1 MTETTKKNN
10 RKQQLLEE
18 IDMIIEK
25 LSCLYSHLNNM
36 HRDEYKCEHFSEW
49 DENYHK
55 TRGDIYY
62 FMDKLE
68 HNINE
73 YLGTEEHKILFI
85 KWTDKSSV
93 EIKDDGYYNAIH
105 IKICYFEKQE
115 YYCLK
120 TLFKNHL
127 DLREHFW
134 RDNTW
139 VIM

>member
-10 RKQQLLEE
+10 KKQQLLEE
-18 IDMIIEK
+18 INTIIEK
-25 LSCLYSHLNNM
+25 LYYLNRDLDSM
-36 HRDEYKCEHFSEW
+36 HKDEYKCEHFSEW

-68 HNINE
+68 QDIDE
-73 YLGTEEHKILFI
+73 YLGTEERKILFI
-85 KWTDKSSV
+85 KWTEKSSV
-93 EIKDDGYYNAIH
+93 EMKDDGYYDSIH

-120 TLFKNHL
+120 TLFKNHP
-127 DLREHFW
+127 DLKKHFL

-139 VIM
+139 VIK